1 MTPEPARPPEGLTRR
16 EFLALCALTGSLPAA
31 LAACQSGPA
40 PVGHAT
46 PVPSRVPSPSPR
58 PPPAEADWSALAGS
72 LQGTLIRPDSPQ
84 YPVARQLFDPRF
96 DSVQP
101 AAIASCVSP
110 ADVQRCLA
118 FGRQFSVLLA
128 LRSGGHSFAGY
139 STTTG
144 LVIDVTRINAVSV
157 DASAGT
163 ATIGAGARLIDVYA
177 TLAQDGLALPAGSCP
192 SVGIAG
198 LALGGGVGVLGRK
211 FGLTCDNLLAA
222 QVVAADGRPLTCDAS
237 QNADLFWALRGGGGG
252 NFGVVTSFTF
262 QVHPV
267 STLTLFTLNWSWG
280 AAAAMLDAWQHW
292 APQAPDELW
301 SNCLLLSTDNQQ
313 ANPRARV
320 NGVYVGDES
329 QLDGLLQQLISQI
342 GVAPV
347 SRYVSQTDL
356 LDAMLVEANCGGQ
369 TVNQCHLPSQNP
381 QGQVPRVT
389 AGARSDY
396 FTSLLPRAGIDALVS
411 AIERRQTSSLLGGG
425 GIGIDSYGGAINRVA
440 PDATAFVHRSALFS
454 AQYSANW
461 NASDPDARIAAN
473 QSWLADTWQA
483 MRPYASGASYQNY
496 IDPDLTNWQQAYYG
510 ANLARLQRV
519 KAAYD
524 PANLFQFA
532 QSIPL
537 ASNG

>member
-1 MTPEPARPPEGLTRR
+1 MTATPAHPPKGLTRR
-16 EFLALCALTGSLPAA
+16 EFLALCALSGALPAA
-31 LAACQSGPA
+31 LAACQSGPS
-40 PVGHAT
+40 PVGQAT
-46 PVPSRVPSPSPR
+46 PVPSRVASPSPR
-58 PPPAEADWSALAGS
+58 PVPTEADWSALASS
-72 LQGTLIRPDSPQ
+72 LQGTLIRPNSPQ
-84 YPVARQLFDPRF
+84 YPIARQLFDPRF
-96 DSVQP
+96 DSIQP

-110 ADVQRCLA
+110 GDVQRCLA
-118 FGRQFSVLLA
+118 FGRQFSVSLA

-144 LVIDVTRINAVSV
+144 LVIDVTHINAVSV
-157 DASAGT
+157 DANAGT

-198 LALGGGVGVLGRK
+198 LTLGGGVGVLGRK
-211 FGLTCDNLLAA
+211 FGLTCDNLLSA
-222 QVVAADGRPLTCDAS
+222 QVVVADGRLLTCDAG
-237 QNADLFWALRGGGGG
+237 QHADLFWALRGGGGG
-252 NFGVVTSFTF
+252 NFGVVTQFTF
-262 QVHPV
+262 QAHPV
-267 STLTLFTLNWSWG
+267 STLTLFTINWPWG
-280 AAAAMLDAWQHW
+280 AAADMLDAWQHW

-301 SNCLLLSTDNQQ
+301 SNCLLISNNNQR
-313 ANPRARV
+313 ATPLARV

-329 QLDGLLQQLISQI
+329 QLDGLLQQLIGQI
-342 GVAPV
+342 SVAPA

-356 LDAMLVEANCGGQ
+356 LDAMLVEANCDGQ
-369 TVNQCHLPSQNP
+369 TVNQCHLPSQDP

-396 FTSLLPRAGIDALVS
+396 FTTLLPQSGIDALVN
-411 AIERRQTSSLLGGG
+411 AIERRQTSALLGGG

-496 IDPDLTNWQQAYYG
+496 IDPDLTDWQQAYYG
-510 ANLARLQRV
+510 ANLARLRQV

-524 PANLFQFA
+524 PSNLFQFA
-532 QSIPL
+532 QSIPP
-537 ASNG
+537 ASNS